1 MKVITG
7 NVTTCNGCLTA
18 MEFDE
23 SDIIPA
29 IKCPTCSKLI
39 EVNHPLPAI
48 AIDLNSKSWDEI
60 IEILK
65 TKSGKALGLGAKKN
79 ITLKN
84 GEFYTVQITHRKDNA
99 VILNLLDLY
108 GTNDGD
114 GRIAMNKSC
123 TTKGGYAKTLAR
135 KWLNEDFL
143 ALLPDDLAKYII
155 PTKIDVGNGEFLEDK
170 VFIPSEFELHG
181 RKIHAMYEEGE
192 QFELYKEDWRN
203 RIAGCRDGEYG
214 RWQWT
219 RSVASA
225 EFFCLVNCGG
235 TAGCGGAGYV
245 YYLRPHFQ
253 IGI

>member
-84 GEFYTVQITHRKDNA
+84 GEFYTVQITHRNTVRPRTIGQVQPINTRQA
-99 VILNLLDLY
+99 FW
-108 GTNDGD
+108 
-114 GRIAMNKSC
+114 KSQSR
-123 TTKGGYAKTLAR
+123 TPAR
-135 KWLNEDFL
+135 
-143 ALLPDDLAKYII
+143 
-155 PTKIDVGNGEFLEDK
+155 
-170 VFIPSEFELHG
+170 
-181 RKIHAMYEEGE
+181 
-192 QFELYKEDWRN
+192 RN
-203 RIAGCRDGEYG
+203 T
-214 RWQWT
+214 QQK
-219 RSVASA
+219 S
-225 EFFCLVNCGG
+225 
-235 TAGCGGAGYV
+235 
-245 YYLRPHFQ
+245 P
-253 IGI
+253 

>member
-84 GEFYTVQITHRKDNA
+84 GEFYTVQITHR
-99 VILNLLDLY
+99 
-108 GTNDGD
+108 
-114 GRIAMNKSC
+114 
-123 TTKGGYAKTLAR
+123 
-135 KWLNEDFL
+135 
-143 ALLPDDLAKYII
+143 
-155 PTKIDVGNGEFLEDK
+155 
-170 VFIPSEFELHG
+170 
-181 RKIHAMYEEGE
+181 
-192 QFELYKEDWRN
+192 
-203 RIAGCRDGEYG
+203 
-214 RWQWT
+214 
-219 RSVASA
+219 
-225 EFFCLVNCGG
+225 
-235 TAGCGGAGYV
+235 
-245 YYLRPHFQ
+245 RPFNSR
-253 IGI
+253 

>member
-23 SDIIPA
+23 LDIIPA

-39 EVNHPLPAI
+39 EVTHPLPTI

-65 TKSGKALGLGAKKN
+65 VKSGKAFSVGAKKN

-84 GEFYTVQITHRKDNA
+84 GEEYAAQITHRKDKGI
-99 VILNLLDLY
+99 ILNLLDLY
-108 GTNDGD
+108 GNDD
-114 GRIAMNKSC
+114 GVGRMAMNKSC
-123 TTKGGYAKTLAR
+123 TTKGGYAKTLVRA
-135 KWLNEDFL
+135 WLNNEFFE
-143 ALLPDDLAKYII
+143 LLPDDLAKYII

-170 VFIPSEFELHG
+170 VFIPSEYELHG

-203 RIAGCRDGEYG
+203 RIAGCRDSGYG

-225 EFFCLVNCGG
+225 ESFCRVDDYGIASYDNADRENC
-235 TAGCGGAGYV
+235 
-245 YYLRPHFQ
+245 LRPHFQ

>member
-79 ITLKN
+79 ITLQC
-84 GEFYTVQITHRKDNA
+84 VQT
-99 VILNLLDLY
+99 
-108 GTNDGD
+108 
-114 GRIAMNKSC
+114 
-123 TTKGGYAKTLAR
+123 
-135 KWLNEDFL
+135 
-143 ALLPDDLAKYII
+143 
-155 PTKIDVGNGEFLEDK
+155 
-170 VFIPSEFELHG
+170 
-181 RKIHAMYEEGE
+181 
-192 QFELYKEDWRN
+192 Q
-203 RIAGCRDGEYG
+203 
-214 RWQWT
+214 
-219 RSVASA
+219 
-225 EFFCLVNCGG
+225 
-235 TAGCGGAGYV
+235 
-245 YYLRPHFQ
+245 
-253 IGI
+253 